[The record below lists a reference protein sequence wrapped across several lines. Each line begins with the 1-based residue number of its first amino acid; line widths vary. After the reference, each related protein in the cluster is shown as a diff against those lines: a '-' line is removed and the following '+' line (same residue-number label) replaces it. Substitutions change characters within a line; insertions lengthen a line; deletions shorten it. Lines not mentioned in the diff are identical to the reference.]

1 MRISDWS
8 SDVCS
13 SDLNGPV
20 PKYVVKRRVEVSGDD
35 LVDAQAG
42 YDQRSGTPMVSFR
55 FDTAGAK
62 RFAEVTQQNVGQPFA
77 IVLDNKVLSAP
88 VIREPILGGSG
99 QHRSEQRAVGQG
111 GGSK

>member
-1 MRISDWS
+1 MRISDWVQTCALPIS
-8 SDVCS
+8 
-13 SDLNGPV
+13 
-20 PKYVVKRRVEVSGDD
+20 
-35 LVDAQAG
+35 G

-99 QHRSEQRAVGQG
+99 QITGNFSVAEANDLAELGRASCRERVCQCG
-111 GGSK
+111 